1 MGVDIDTG
9 GRYLGLRSIST
20 SSQLHLMSMLR
31 SISMLKVDIYPRGRY
46 LGLGSISTSAQLHLA
61 SSF

>member
-20 SSQLHLMSMLR
+20 SSQLHSLR

-61 SSF
+61 SPF